1 MASTIKC
8 KACHSQNS
16 KYSKLCKACGVAL
29 YKDVSYKLAF
39 GVTLIL
45 DVLFSI
51 MYIFAVV
58 LFIKQ
63 YNVRGF
69 SQFLTFLPEIYS
81 FGYFIIIIFFVISAI
96 IRIVFIV
103 NVFSFKSEL
112 PYHIRRVSMFV
123 ECVTMFPVQ
132 TIFAI
137 YFYNTATNINRRL
150 NN

>member
-39 GVTLIL
+39 NVTLIL
-45 DVLFSI
+45 DILFSI
-51 MYIFAVV
+51 IYLFAIV
-58 LFIKQ
+58 LFIKK
-63 YNVRGF
+63 YNIQGF
-69 SQFLTFLPEIYS
+69 NSFSHSLPEIYS
-81 FGYFIIIIFFVISAI
+81 LGYFIIIIFFIISAI
-96 IRIVFIV
+96 IRIVFIANIFV
-103 NVFSFKSEL
+103 FKSEL

-123 ECVTMFPVQ
+123 ECITMFPIQ
-132 TIFAI
+132 AILAI
-137 YFYNTATNINRRL
+137 YFYSMATDVNRRI